1 MSDATVA
8 IVVSGAVELAK
19 LGLQLWFAQA
29 KLAGLTAEEIEAL
42 LNSERERFKR
52 NIATPLPDI

>member
-29 KLAGLTAEEIEAL
+29 KLAGLTQEEIMEL
-42 LNSERERFKR
+42 LNGERERFER
-52 NIATPLPDI
+52 NIAIPLPEV